1 MTAAATRRTPLL
13 DTIETQRF
21 GCELAGSPLYAQALL
36 VVADDV
42 AAEGPCARLL
52 DLYADASLGDAVLLR
67 FLGALHLAVLS
78 GRAPELAVHYPSA
91 GGTPHDG
98 LAGALVDAVEAN
110 GDLIAAGLEQC
121 VQTNEVGRSAALIGG
136 YLTLAAD
143 GLPLRLREVGTSA
156 GLNLLADQYRYEA
169 GGSAFGP
176 VDSPLVFREPWIPR
190 TPDLS
195 APLDIADRRG
205 CDLAPIDVTLEPDR
219 LRLRSFV
226 WPDQLERLT
235 RLDAA
240 IAVARRFPPVI
251 DTADAVTW
259 LQWELADRCP
269 DVTTVVAHSITLQYL
284 SPAERT
290 AMVAVIT
297 EAGQRASDAAPV
309 AWLRLEPGGD
319 QADLYLT
326 RWPGGETRLLATSA
340 YHGPPVVWR

>member
-21 GCELAGSPLYAQALL
+21 GCELAGSPLYAEALS

-42 AAEGPCARLL
+42 AVQGPCGRLL
-52 DLYADASLGDAVLLR
+52 DPFAATPLGDAVLLR

-78 GRAPELAVHYPSA
+78 GRASELAAHYPSA

-110 GDLIAAGLEQC
+110 TELIAAGLHQC

-143 GLPLRLREVGTSA
+143 GLPLWLREVGTSA
-156 GLNLLADQYRYEA
+156 GLNLLADRYRYEA

-176 VDSPLVFREPWIPR
+176 ADSPLVFHEPWFDR
-190 TPDLS
+190 RPDLT
-195 APLDIADRRG
+195 APLDVADRRG
-205 CDLAPIDVTLEPDR
+205 CDPAPIDVTREPDR

-226 WPDQLERLT
+226 WPDQVERLT

-240 IAVARRFPPVI
+240 IDVARRSPPAI
-251 DTADAVTW
+251 DAADAVTW
-259 LQWELADRCP
+259 LQHELAERRRG
-269 DVTTVVAHSITLQYL
+269 VITVVAHSIMLQYL

-290 AMVAVIT
+290 TMIAAIT
-297 EAGQRASDAAPV
+297 EAGQRASAAAPV

-319 QADLYLT
+319 QAELHLT
-326 RWPGGETRLLATSA
+326 SWPGGETRLLATSA
-340 YHGPPVVWR
+340 YHGPPVVWH